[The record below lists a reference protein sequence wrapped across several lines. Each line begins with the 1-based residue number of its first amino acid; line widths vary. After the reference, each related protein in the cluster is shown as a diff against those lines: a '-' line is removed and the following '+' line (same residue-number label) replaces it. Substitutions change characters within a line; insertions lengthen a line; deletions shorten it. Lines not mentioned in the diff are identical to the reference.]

1 MTTDISKNDTFSTSD
16 VAILLNVHKSTIRR
30 WTKNG
35 ILLARRVGPRQ
46 DRLFTHEDVY
56 RFLDNQK

>member
-1 MTTDISKNDTFSTSD
+1 MTIDVPKSNTFTTND

-35 ILLARRVGPRQ
+35 LLLARRVGPRQ